1 MVRSRSPHPTPPNSS
16 RKERTSGRS
25 SEAGLRVQAK
35 PERLTALLKANQYLL
50 GKIKAKRQNL
60 ARLVEKIQTTAT
72 TALVRLQPLFQE
84 MEQLD
89 QQGHALFAELLS
101 RKRQP
106 RGVVRDIRD
115 IYQELQ
121 RTGVL
126 SFRSPARANRK
137 SDTES
142 ADPIPDFGWDDQ
154 PPRPPHGEGGVSA
167 RRPDDGVIGQSVR
180 GLFRKLA
187 EALHPDKVQVE
198 EEKERRTE
206 VMKEITRAYQ
216 DGDLARLMELE
227 RAWMVGGQMSFARDE
242 VDEFERRLAT
252 EERTNE
258 ALRAQL
264 DQLTWELKELRR
276 SPQAAVF
283 SQAERAA
290 KGTGMTPVDWMVE
303 DASAQLEDLRK
314 HIDFVTSFR
323 DGQIGLDEFLA
334 GPSFLHDREVSE
346 EELLMNMLID
356 LVQPRR
362 RGKKRGSAGAT
373 PKDCPF

>member
-1 MVRSRSPHPTPPNSS
+1 M
-16 RKERTSGRS
+16 
-25 SEAGLRVQAK
+25 LVQAK
-35 PERLTALLKANQYLL
+35 SERLTALLRANQYLL
-50 GKIKAKRQNL
+50 GKIKSKRQNL
-60 ARLVEKIQTTAT
+60 ARLVEKLQTTAT
-72 TALVRLQPLFQE
+72 TALGRLQPLFDE

-106 RGVVRDIRD
+106 RGVVRDIKD

-126 SFRSPARANRK
+126 SFRSPARMNRKK

-142 ADPIPDFGWDDQ
+142 GEPIPEFGWDDP
-154 PPRPPHGEGGVSA
+154 PPRSPNDEGGVSA
-167 RRPDDGVIGQSVR
+167 RRPDDGAIGQSVR

-206 VMKEITRAYQ
+206 VMKEVTRAYQ

-227 RAWMVGGQMSFARDE
+227 RTWMVGGQMSFARDE

-264 DQLTWELKELRR
+264 DQLTWELKDLRR
-276 SPQAAVF
+276 SPQAALF
-283 SQAERAA
+283 SHAERAA

-323 DGQIGLDEFLA
+323 DGQIGFDEFLA
-334 GPSFLHDREVSE
+334 GPSFLHDQEVSE